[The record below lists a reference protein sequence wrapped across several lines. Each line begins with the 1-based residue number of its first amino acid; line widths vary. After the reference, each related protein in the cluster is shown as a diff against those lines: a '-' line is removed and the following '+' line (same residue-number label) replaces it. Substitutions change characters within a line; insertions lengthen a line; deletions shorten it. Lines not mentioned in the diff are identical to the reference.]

1 MQVVIE
7 ITEEMY
13 QVVQD
18 GMWCGSE
25 TWYNALKNGTPLP
38 KRHGRLIDADA
49 LYSDFMDGTEGY
61 DCQTWN
67 RIEILTEMADK
78 EVSANDS

>member
-1 MQVVIE
+1 MKVVIE
-7 ITEEMY
+7 ITKEMY

-49 LYSDFMDGTEGY
+49 LLSKAKFLYKGYEIALTNTIGDAPTIIEAESEG
-61 DCQTWN
+61 DT
-67 RIEILTEMADK
+67 
-78 EVSANDS
+78 